1 MSEWKRKIICKPST
15 VFFGSSDNLLEV
27 YLTSMIRQV
36 PGVQKTFKS
45 EIWRFAVSNHWE
57 DGPFSPSNGEKVAT
71 AWWFLLHYIIFIR
84 SRFWFG
90 MHILIFGRDNTY
102 GWCCIAS
109 PVRLLGRKDIDL
121 HRNTR
126 CFFVFVQEFVCIH
139 CFFWGNVFIY
149 VFIFTHRCSSQ
160 HTPAGRTFQLK
171 HVTTCWKDSQILRNH

>member
-139 CFFWGNVFIY
+139 CFFLGKCVHICFHFY
-149 VFIFTHRCSSQ
+149 
-160 HTPAGRTFQLK
+160 A
-171 HVTTCWKDSQILRNH
+171 